1 MTSRPI
7 RLALSMCAAAL
18 ATTGCGSGP
27 HGTASPAPAHPA
39 HLIAPPSPT
48 ESPDTTPTPP
58 GPSVHQVPLTGSNGI
73 EVLAGGTAV
82 KGDATYPIPGGIKAG
97 RTLAIAINCEGPG
110 RLTVQVRSGGVS
122 FLLWCEKDKV
132 LPAMNEIQ
140 MPRTHATGS
149 LRFTADPDVTWSFA
163 TGWDPNP
170 PERR

>member
-18 ATTGCGSGP
+18 ATTGCGPGP
-27 HGTASPAPAHPA
+27 HSTASPAPAHPA
-39 HLIAPPSPT
+39 HLTAPPSPT

-58 GPSVHQVPLTGSNGI
+58 GPSVHQVPLTGSDGI
-73 EVLAGGTAV
+73 KVLAGGTAV

-122 FLLWCEKDKV
+122 FLLRCEKDKV

-149 LRFTADPDVTWSFA
+149 LRFTADPDVTWSF
-163 TGWDPNP
+163 TIGWNPNP

>member
-1 MTSRPI
+1 MCRRPGHDRLRLRSSRHSLP
-7 RLALSMCAAAL
+7 CP
-18 ATTGCGSGP
+18 GP
-27 HGTASPAPAHPA
+27 TRPPHRT
-39 HLIAPPSPT
+39 PSPT

-73 EVLAGGTAV
+73 KVLADGTAV

-122 FLLWCEKDKV
+122 FLLRCEKDKV

-149 LRFTADPDVTWSFA
+149 LRFTADPDVTWSF
-163 TGWDPNP
+163 TIGWDPNP